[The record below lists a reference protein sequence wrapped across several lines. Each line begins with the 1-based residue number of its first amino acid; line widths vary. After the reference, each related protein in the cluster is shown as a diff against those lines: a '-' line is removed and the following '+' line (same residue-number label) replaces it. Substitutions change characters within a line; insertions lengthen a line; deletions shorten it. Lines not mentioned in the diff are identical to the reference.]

1 MTQKKMKLAHA
12 LQERADINIKIEQLK
27 TRLLNNALVQ
37 EGEKSSENP
46 IELLKELDNSIKR
59 LEYLISRINITN
71 ASTYTSNGKSITELI
86 ALKDTISLKISVY
99 REFLNSASSTTS
111 RYARSEIKIIS
122 NINVK
127 KFQKNLDL
135 LSKELRNIDNSI
147 QELNWNVE
155 LV

>member
-1 MTQKKMKLAHA
+1 M
-12 LQERADINIKIEQLK
+12 
-27 TRLLNNALVQ
+27 LNNALVQ